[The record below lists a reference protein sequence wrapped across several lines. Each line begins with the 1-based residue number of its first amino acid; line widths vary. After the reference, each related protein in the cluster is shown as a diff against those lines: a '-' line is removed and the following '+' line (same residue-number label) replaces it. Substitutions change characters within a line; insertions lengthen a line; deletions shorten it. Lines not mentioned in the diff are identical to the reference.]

1 MTTSRSRA
9 RRAPSSRAF
18 RPTRAHRR
26 ISTTSPDAT
35 TASRLRGHTGYSRKG
50 WCCRW
55 VSNLRPLPYQGSAL
69 PLSYGSVPVAKSSP
83 TRIKPLHEG
92 PSAGKVSWTRGGNW
106 ACDLGGYTRRW
117 ATRSR
122 QKGRR
127 FRCFL
132 SLSSVRIPLIREAAF
147 VVPRTRRLTP
157 NRLIRHRFR
166 DMVPGISSVQ
176 WRFSLFLVRARSAKI
191 VGAGPPT
198 A

>member
-1 MTTSRSRA
+1 
-9 RRAPSSRAF
+9 
-18 RPTRAHRR
+18 
-26 ISTTSPDAT
+26 
-35 TASRLRGHTGYSRKG
+35 
-50 WCCRW
+50 
-55 VSNLRPLPYQGSAL
+55 
-69 PLSYGSVPVAKSSP
+69 
-83 TRIKPLHEG
+83 
-92 PSAGKVSWTRGGNW
+92 
-106 ACDLGGYTRRW
+106 LGGYTRRW

-166 DMVPGISSVQ
+166 DMVLGISSVQ